1 MNAKQRNYAETM
13 LLGPTIFFAKGAIL
27 LLYLRIFTINRKMRY
42 SIWFG
47 LVWNFLLY
55 WSGIPIATYYGTP
68 RIGQPWDVV
77 AATETCANLANY
89 LVIQGVLAVAL
100 DLYIF
105 ILPIPIVLKLR
116 ISLQQRLSILGI
128 FGTAILWV
136 FPIACP
142 L

>member
-1 MNAKQRNYAETM
+1 M
-13 LLGPTIFFAKGAIL
+13 LLGPTLFFAKGAIL
-27 LLYLRIFTINRKMRY
+27 LLYLRIFTINKKMRY

-77 AATETCANLANY
+77 AATETCANLTTY
-89 LVIQGVLAVAL
+89 VLVQGVLAVAL
-100 DLYIF
+100 DLYMF

-128 FGTAILWV
+128 FGTAIL
-136 FPIACP
+136 
-142 L
+142 